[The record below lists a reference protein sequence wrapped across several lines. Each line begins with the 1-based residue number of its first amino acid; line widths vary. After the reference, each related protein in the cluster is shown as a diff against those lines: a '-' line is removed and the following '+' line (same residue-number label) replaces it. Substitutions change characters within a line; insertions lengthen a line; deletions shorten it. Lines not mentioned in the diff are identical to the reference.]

1 MSGEGDENK
10 DTPGNHAES
19 ETASQGGS
27 SDPQLPPAIATPN
40 PPPSP
45 DSTPTPKEKT
55 YERRE
60 NAKLFLE
67 AIGVVLL
74 LVYTVF
80 TALQWSQIRWT
91 NRQTAQALKGS
102 GDALSQTLIKMQG
115 QIDAT
120 GRQADR
126 TKDLADKME
135 DSVKQATRLAN
146 ATEIANANSLVADRP
161 WLAITI
167 TITDFGSDKTPMK
180 DVTIIN
186 SGKRPALI
194 TNFSMGGE
202 HFNNMVE
209 NPPYE
214 KQVEMRQ
221 LLVPGTHYD
230 SVVKLFK
237 GGILT
242 APAFAEF
249 DAGRANF
256 FSYAKVEYTDIGTGK
271 TYYTHTC
278 VQYRP
283 ATAET
288 SAQFI
293 SCIAYNYGD

>member
-1 MSGEGDENK
+1 MDAHIETSAGQQQAPDAAA
-10 DTPGNHAES
+10 PPAQPPMQPPPIQAASHAEHHN
-19 ETASQGGS
+19 EPGKIKASDWVMVAATIVIACGTVVS
-27 SDPQLPPAIATPN
+27 AIAI
-40 PPPSP
+40 
-45 DSTPTPKEKT
+45 
-55 YERRE
+55 YLQWRE
-60 NAKLFLE
+60 MVNGGADTAAIKVAAQQQATAAQQFADTAKLINGGIQGAVDKLN
-67 AIGVVLL
+67 
-74 LVYTVF
+74 
-80 TALQWSQIRWT
+80 LQ
-91 NRQTAQALKGS
+91 A
-102 GDALSQTLIKMQG
+102 DALN
-115 QIDAT
+115 
-120 GRQADR
+120 
-126 TKDLADKME
+126 
-135 DSVKQATRLAN
+135 DSVKQASRLAKD
-146 ATEIANANSLVADRP
+146 TEIANANSLVADRP

-167 TITDFGSDKTPMK
+167 SITDFVPDKTPMK

-202 HFNNMVE
+202 HFNDMVE

-214 KQVEMRQ
+214 KQIAMRQ

-249 DAGRANF
+249 DSGRANY

-283 ATAET
+283 ATTET
-288 SAQFI
+288 SVQFI